1 MGRLIY
7 VLCTL
12 FSNCSLLLLERIWRG
27 FGEDLPVIQSYW
39 FINKIFEMKCSK
51 WKLAIITELI
61 NGNNGLVRAAKIR
74 MNEIETTRPIVK
86 IFPLEVTM
94 NTFSQEKSVSDEQSS
109 NNRPK
114 CTVNIKA
121 RQNIRDWLN
130 ISWDVK
136 WTINCDFEILILL
149 RFIS

>member
-1 MGRLIY
+1 
-7 VLCTL
+7 
-12 FSNCSLLLLERIWRG
+12 
-27 FGEDLPVIQSYW
+27 
-39 FINKIFEMKCSK
+39 MKCSK

-114 CTVNIKA
+114 CTANIKA

-130 ISWDVK
+130 IS
-136 WTINCDFEILILL
+136 
-149 RFIS
+149 